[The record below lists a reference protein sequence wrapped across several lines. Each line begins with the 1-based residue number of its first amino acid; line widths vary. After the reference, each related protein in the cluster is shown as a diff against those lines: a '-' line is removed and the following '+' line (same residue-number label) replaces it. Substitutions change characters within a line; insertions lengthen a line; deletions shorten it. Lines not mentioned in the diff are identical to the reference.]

1 MPESSL
7 AEAFFL
13 IFTGSALLATVAL
26 FARQTLILAYVL
38 IGVALGPFT
47 FNLIE
52 DPQVISQMSSIG
64 IMFLLFLIGIDLPPS
79 KLKKLPASSLLITVL
94 SSLIFLLLG
103 YGFGIAIGLNHVE
116 SILLGTSVMF
126 SSTIISIKLLPTT
139 VLHHRETGENII
151 RILLLQDFAAIF
163 VLVALNVYGKDTISA
178 GVEQN
183 LATTLLSLPLLV
195 IVAYVAEKFVLQP
208 LLRKFD
214 CIKEYIFLLA
224 IGWCLGMAQLS
235 ASLGVSEE
243 IGAFIAGVALA
254 SSPISFYITE
264 ALKPLRDFFLI
275 IFFFS
280 LGASINID
288 AVQGI
293 LIPALVLGTGITLLK
308 PGFFQVLGTSMG
320 MEKPR
325 AREIGFRLGQ
335 GSEFSL
341 LIAALALQGALISP
355 STAQLIQLGV
365 LISFILS
372 SYIVVLNYPSPIALS
387 ERLRRD

>member
-38 IGVALGPFT
+38 IGVALGPST

-52 DPQVISQMSSIG
+52 DPQVISQMSNIG
-64 IMFLLFLIGIDLPPS
+64 IMFLLFLMGVDLPPS
-79 KLKKLPASSLLITVL
+79 KLKKLPASSLLITAL
-94 SSLIFLLLG
+94 SSLIFVLLG
-103 YGFGIAIGLNHVE
+103 YSFGIAIGLSHVE
-116 SILLGTSVMF
+116 SVMLGASVMF

-163 VLVALNVYGKDTISA
+163 VLVALNVYDKNASA

-183 LATTLLSLPLLV
+183 LATLLLALPLLA
-195 IVAYVAEKFVLQP
+195 IVAYVAEKFVLLP
-208 LLRKFD
+208 LLKKFD

-235 ASLGVSEE
+235 ASLGISEE

-264 ALKPLRDFFLI
+264 SLKPLRDFFLI

-280 LGASINID
+280 LGASINIGEIQD
-288 AVQGI
+288 V
-293 LIPALVLGTGITLLK
+293 LIPALVLGIGITLLK
-308 PGFFQVLGTSMG
+308 PGFFQILGTSMG

-341 LIAALALQGALISP
+341 LIAALALDGTLISH

-372 SYIVVLNYPSPIALS
+372 SYIVVLNYPSPVALS
-387 ERLRRD
+387 EKLRRD

>member
-38 IGVALGPFT
+38 IGIALGPST

-52 DPQVISQMSSIG
+52 DPQVISQMSNIG
-64 IMFLLFLIGIDLPPS
+64 IMFLLFLMGVDLPPS
-79 KLKKLPASSLLITVL
+79 KLKKLPASSLLITAL
-94 SSLIFLLLG
+94 SSLIFVLLG
-103 YGFGIAIGLNHVE
+103 YSFGIAIGLSHVE
-116 SILLGTSVMF
+116 SVMLGASVMF

-163 VLVALNVYGKDTISA
+163 VLVALNVYDKNASA

-183 LATTLLSLPLLV
+183 LATLLLALPLLA
-195 IVAYVAEKFVLQP
+195 IVAYVAEKFVLLP
-208 LLRKFD
+208 LLKKFD

-235 ASLGVSEE
+235 ASLGISEE

-264 ALKPLRDFFLI
+264 SLKPLRDFFLI

-280 LGASINID
+280 LGASINIGEIQD
-288 AVQGI
+288 V
-293 LIPALVLGTGITLLK
+293 LIPALVLGIGITLLK
-308 PGFFQVLGTSMG
+308 PGFFQILGTSMG

-341 LIAALALQGALISP
+341 LIAALALDGTLISH

-372 SYIVVLNYPSPIALS
+372 SYIVVLNYPSPVALS
-387 ERLRRD
+387 EKLRRD

>member
-38 IGVALGPFT
+38 IGVALGPST

-52 DPQVISQMSSIG
+52 DPQVISQMSNIG
-64 IMFLLFLIGIDLPPS
+64 IMFLLFLMGVDLPPS
-79 KLKKLPASSLLITVL
+79 KLKKLPASSLLITAL
-94 SSLIFLLLG
+94 SSLIFVLLG
-103 YGFGIAIGLNHVE
+103 YSFGIAIGLSHIE
-116 SILLGTSVMF
+116 SIMLGASVMF

-139 VLHHRETGENII
+139 ILHHRETGDNII
-151 RILLLQDFAAIF
+151 QILLLQDFAAIF
-163 VLVALNVYGKDTISA
+163 VLIALNVYEKNTSA
-178 GVEQN
+178 GIEQDLIKVL
-183 LATTLLSLPLLV
+183 LALPLLA

-208 LLRKFD
+208 LLKKFD

-235 ASLGVSEE
+235 ASLGISEE

-264 ALKPLRDFFLI
+264 SLKPLRDFFLI

-280 LGASINID
+280 LGASINIGEIQD
-288 AVQGI
+288 I
-293 LIPALVLGTGITLLK
+293 LIPALALGIGITLLK

-341 LIAALALQGALISP
+341 LIAALALEGTLVSP

-372 SYIVVLNYPSPIALS
+372 SYIVVLNYPSPVALS
-387 ERLRRD
+387 EKLRRD

>member
-38 IGVALGPFT
+38 IGVALGPST

-52 DPQVISQMSSIG
+52 DPQVISQMSNIG
-64 IMFLLFLIGIDLPPS
+64 IMFLLFLMGVDLPPS
-79 KLKKLPASSLLITVL
+79 KLKKLPASSLLITAL
-94 SSLIFLLLG
+94 SSLIFVLLG
-103 YGFGIAIGLNHVE
+103 YSFGIAIGLSHIE
-116 SILLGTSVMF
+116 SIMLGASVMF

-139 VLHHRETGENII
+139 ILHHRETGDNII
-151 RILLLQDFAAIF
+151 QILLLQDFAAIF
-163 VLVALNVYGKDTISA
+163 VLIALNVYEKNTSA
-178 GVEQN
+178 GIEQDLIKVL
-183 LATTLLSLPLLV
+183 LALPLLA

-208 LLRKFD
+208 LLKKFD

-235 ASLGVSEE
+235 ASLGISEE

-264 ALKPLRDFFLI
+264 SLKPLRDFFLI

-280 LGASINID
+280 LGASINIGEIQD
-288 AVQGI
+288 I
-293 LIPALVLGTGITLLK
+293 LIPALALGIGITLLK
-308 PGFFQVLGTSMG
+308 PGFFQILGTSMG

-341 LIAALALQGALISP
+341 LIAALALEGTLVSP

-372 SYIVVLNYPSPIALS
+372 SYIVVLNYPSPVALS
-387 ERLRRD
+387 EKLRRD